1 MVYLDLEKKVWKIRS
16 KEYPVKED
24 LSMKQLKWFKD
35 KYKSIIKSNEE
46 GKLTQ
51 SEALEFDELWWTK
64 LCEVGLDTTME
75 DVMDSDCTEKEF
87 RELMAEVYNFL
98 LNISTIDEARLSDLY
113 APKTKIKE

>member
-1 MVYLDLEKKVWKIRS
+1 MVYLDIEKKVWKIRS
-16 KEYPVKED
+16 KEYAVKED

-64 LCEVGLDTTME
+64 LCEVGLDTTTQKTQGE
-75 DVMDSDCTEKEF
+75 DPGS
-87 RELMAEVYNFL
+87 
-98 LNISTIDEARLSDLY
+98 
-113 APKTKIKE
+113 